1 MMNIAKWLATC
12 LGIGYIQKGA
22 GTVAALFCCAVW
34 YWLKVYEANFSEQI
48 IQITLLFFIGV
59 WSAARVEKTWGHDS
73 NRIVIDEWLGMSV
86 ALFLIPFKWPYVIC
100 AFILFRFFDILK
112 PLFIRRAEAAPS
124 GWGVMLDDLLAGI
137 YSNVILHLLIK
148 SNLF

>member
-1 MMNIAKWLATC
+1 MMIIAKLLATC

-34 YWLKVYEANFSEQI
+34 YFLRLHETGLVEQI
-48 IQITLLFFIGV
+48 VQVCVLFFIGV
-59 WSAARVEKTWGHDS
+59 WAAAKVEKYWGHDS
-73 NRIVIDEWLGMSV
+73 NRVVIDEWLGMTV
-86 ALFLIPFKWPYVIC
+86 ALFLIPFKWPYVIT
-100 AFILFRFFDILK
+100 AFILFRAFDILK
-112 PLFIRRAEAAPS
+112 PLYIRRMEAVAG

-148 SNLF
+148 SHLF